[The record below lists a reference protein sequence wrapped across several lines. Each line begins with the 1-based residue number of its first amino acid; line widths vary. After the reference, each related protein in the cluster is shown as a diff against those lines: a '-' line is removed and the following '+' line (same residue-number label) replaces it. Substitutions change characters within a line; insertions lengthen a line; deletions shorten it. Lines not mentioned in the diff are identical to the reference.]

1 VKVNPDTIIDSSAEW
16 FAHNARYY
24 FAAGSAYLALQEI
37 KPFIPSLQTLQSS
50 QATMIA
56 GQLAV
61 PILGPFWNAF
71 DAMVSLTE
79 GIKGMWVAGEATRF
93 HRDLILL
100 SSGELATATHLFVTL
115 PIFPLVAVG
124 VLGATSIV
132 IPATSFVAAMS
143 YSAIRS
149 AIELKRAL
157 KETDMGELLVDK
169 MERYENVSKRL
180 MVEKYGSETISYEQ
194 ELEEKEKETSEIPS
208 EKQLK
213 LEKDLARLKTQ
224 IIAIVR
230 VKKNSHAFRK
240 PAEASFNAFIKRNEA
255 FVEEYDISPFD
266 KRSSPTETDK
276 RLVTLLE
283 RKQAEKVYEKAI
295 SLLEWTAAAIG
306 TGLIAASVFF
316 PAMLPIGIAV
326 VLIATALKMINTIH
340 KHGIASLPKETRA
353 KILGQAQG
361 KLSKDKTRTLLTGLM
376 SSEEKPIDQTNLLN
390 YFMAYQNYKAH
401 TGKKLVFKSYCEKLM
416 KEYEGH
422 PKQLNKHLRLEI
434 KVYFQEAVVAESL
447 GIKAKD
453 VFQHVTQQDTG
464 KAKLFAKL
472 WEEKGLAE
480 TKQKRAKKPRKPV
493 STPREG
499 GEKGLRRREPDAD
512 KAKSGPSRRSH

>member
-1 VKVNPDTIIDSSAEW
+1 MKLNPDTLIDSSAEW

-37 KPFIPSLQTLQSS
+37 KPFIPSLQTLQPS

-61 PILGPFWNAF
+61 PLFGPFWNAF

-132 IPATSFVAAMS
+132 IPATSFAVAMS

-157 KETDMGELLVDK
+157 KETDMAELLKDK

-180 MVEKYGSETISYEQ
+180 NVEKYGKEIVSADNISEEW
-194 ELEEKEKETSEIPS
+194 EKEIEINPS
-208 EKQLK
+208 EKQVK

-224 IIAIVR
+224 INAIIR

-240 PAEASFNAFIKRNEA
+240 PAEAPFNAFIKRNEA
-255 FVEEYDISPFD
+255 FAEEGEFSPFD
-266 KRSSPTETDK
+266 DRSLPTETDK
-276 RLVTLLE
+276 RLVTLLQ

-295 SLLEWTAAAIG
+295 SLLEWTAEAIG
-306 TGLIAASVFF
+306 TGLITASVFF

-326 VLIATALKMINTIH
+326 VLIATALKMIHTIH

-353 KILGQAQG
+353 KISGQAQG
-361 KLSKDKTRTLLTGLM
+361 KLSKDKTRTLLTGWL
-376 SSEEKPIDQTNLLN
+376 SDPEKPINQHNLLN

-401 TGKKLVFKSYCEKLM
+401 TGEKLVFKSYCEKLM
-416 KEYEGH
+416 QEYEGH

-434 KVYFQEAVVAESL
+434 KVYFQEVVVAESL

-453 VFQHVTQQDTG
+453 VFQHITQQDTV
-464 KAKLFAKL
+464 KSKLFAKL

-480 TKQKRAKKPRKPV
+480 TRQKSAKQPKKPV

-499 GEKGLRRREPDAD
+499 GEKGLRRRGPNDAG
-512 KAKSGPSRRSH
+512 KKLSAPKRNP